1 MILDVD
7 GAVVIDSDSLD
18 QQRIRD
24 SSVTIPDEE
33 TVEVHSDGPVSIEIR
48 HEGVD
53 ERIV

>member
-7 GAVVIDSDSLD
+7 GMVVIDSDSLD
-18 QQRIRD
+18 QQRVEN
-24 SSVTIPDEE
+24 SSITIPDEE
-33 TVEVHSDGPVSIEIR
+33 TVKLHSDGPVSVEIR